1 MSAFITLKVMLTV
14 ETFESLYSHILYAD
28 IKVTLSL
35 AVMCLN
41 FTILNDYKIGV
52 PEVVV
57 NPFCTKLGNK
67 CTQSIY
73 VRTYTEHLLHT
84 YMDSY
89 IYIQYL

>member
-35 AVMCLN
+35 AVVCLK

-67 CTQSIY
+67 CAQSIY
-73 VRTYTEHLLHT
+73 VHT
-84 YMDSY
+84 LNIFYIHTWTA
-89 IYIQYL
+89 IYIKYL